1 MLRVLAASSLAL
13 LPLAG
18 CGAEDTSPEA
28 ALPSTPRTSPAAT
41 ADPSPET
48 GSEAGSETGTEAG
61 PETSAEPNPEKSP
74 RTSTGP
80 GALTPRVPLGRL
92 AAADARA
99 LLLDPAELPLLAD
112 GTGWV
117 TTATTP
123 KDTDPVGVCQR
134 ASLTDIGAVNTLR
147 RTFANGHGE
156 ARRPAGAVQVVAEF
170 ADARSATRA
179 LKVLESWWRDCAE
192 QISEPHHR
200 VAALRTVEVPA
211 GTARAYRATYGPRAR
226 AARHLEGLAFLRRG
240 ATITV
245 VHVEARAGGFAGPRA
260 NPARGAVRRLAARVG

>member
-1 MLRVLAASSLAL
+1 MLRVLAVSSLAL
-13 LPLAG
+13 VLLAG
-18 CGAEDTSPEA
+18 CGAEGPSPEA
-28 ALPSTPRTSPAAT
+28 ALPATPLTSSTGTPS
-41 ADPSPET
+41 PSPET
-48 GSEAGSETGTEAG
+48 S
-61 PETSAEPNPEKSP
+61 PETDAETSPETRPETTASP
-74 RTSTGP
+74 
-80 GALTPRVPLGRL
+80 APLGRRQVPTSG
-92 AAADARA
+92 RA

-112 GTGWV
+112 GNRWV

-123 KDTDPVGVCQR
+123 EDTDPVGVCQR
-134 ASLTDIGAVNTLR
+134 ASLTDIGAVSTLR

-156 ARRPAGAVQVVAEF
+156 ARHPARAVQVVADF

-192 QISEPHHR
+192 QLDQPHHR

-245 VHVEARAGGFAGPRA
+245 VRVEARAGGFAGPGA
-260 NPARGAVRRLAARVG
+260 NPARGAVRRLADRVG

>member
-1 MLRVLAASSLAL
+1 MLRVLAASSLTL
-13 LPLAG
+13 LLLAG

-41 ADPSPET
+41 PDPSPET
-48 GSEAGSETGTEAG
+48 SPETTAEPSPETS
-61 PETSAEPNPEKSP
+61 PETSAETTPGTTPGTLSP
-74 RTSTGP
+74 Q
-80 GALTPRVPLGRL
+80 APLSRR
-92 AAADARA
+92 AAGGGRA
-99 LLLDPAELPLLAD
+99 LLLDPAELPVLAD
-112 GTGWV
+112 GNGWV

-123 KDTDPVGVCQR
+123 QDTDPVGVCQR
-134 ASLTDIGAVNTLR
+134 ASLTDIGAVSTLR

-170 ADARSATRA
+170 ADTRSATRA

-192 QISEPHHR
+192 QISEPHQR
-200 VAALRTVEVPA
+200 VAALRTIEVPA

-226 AARHLEGLAFLRRG
+226 AARRLEGLAFLRRG